1 MRSGLEQVASR
12 VPRALD
18 HAPSMS
24 AAVPARPHSEPPT
37 PGVPAAP
44 PQGVPGFPVCTP
56 SLSLSAPPGPL
67 IGALAAAVP
76 APQPGAP
83 LVTRMTTMAGGAQQ
97 PKVTNSPRMPAPQTL
112 SAKVPPTFQLPAN
125 FQIPPGTVLIRS
137 NNGQLMLVSQQA
149 LARAQAQFQSS
160 PSPRLVGTAEAPKNV
175 GNNLLTKVSSP
186 SSTSPGNSVSSTVQR
201 TSVAQSTGPVVNVTV
216 STSRPSATTATTPGT
231 PVSIGTTVTTAATT
245 PSPANAGPPVAAAAP
260 VTFGI
265 PANSRIPSALGTPLT
280 TLPSVTVGMPN
291 VTQTSVNGMP
301 STTQTSRSVMPTPTS
316 VCTPPT
322 TRTPLTVGMS
332 PFTRTQSEP
341 LVTRTLETVATLP
354 ITRTPVTGDP
364 PSITEAPLNVAT
376 PTSAQIT
383 VMTGAHVTVVPAV
396 TQFSPTST
404 TTATI
409 LTSTVTSD
417 TPNPTRMSITVGTP
431 IATGTSS
438 TVGTFTTVGKTDP
451 PSIPTTVPTPDSVG
465 SPTIFAV
472 PVSLGSTANVGVS
485 TSLVTP
491 AMGGNT
497 SFIGTPAVQGVP
509 ASHSTSATAGLPASV
524 GTFATVGIP
533 TTFGVSTTVRMP
545 LPLCTTAMVRMPVPL
560 GTTATVRLPGP
571 LAAPA
576 LLRAPAVLSTTSK
589 VLAPAPLGIT
599 AVVQSP
605 APLCAPAT
613 LAAVRTTAS
622 LCTSPAVRVPAPL
635 GIPAAIRLPAP
646 LCNSTTIGIPASLG
660 TPAANLTPVTVCAT
674 PAAGR
679 PLTVGMPTAI
689 QIPATFGMSAGTRM
703 SFTISTPT
711 SSGTPLT
718 IGLSGAVRTPA
729 PLANSTSV
737 GKAAHSFI
745 PTTVSM
751 PTTIC
756 LPVAVGNPGV
766 TRMPVTGITAA
777 HPGTPVIGSTPSAN
791 MNPTRFAAPATQ
803 KVVSIKTEA
812 PNATPAVQTS
822 NSSEMLDNVKKCKNF
837 LATLIKLASSGPQA
851 PEMGKNV
858 KTLVQQLLETK
869 IEPEEFTKRL
879 YTELKSS
886 PQPYLV
892 PFLKKSL
899 PALRQLM
906 PNSHDFIQQCGQNQP
921 AAPTTSIN
929 QAPVAKTAVVSSVQP
944 MKTVCGTGPL
954 TFKLQQPT
962 SILKQPTTS
971 TSQAVTVKQLIVQQ
985 PSGGILKHVTAI
997 PQTTT
1002 QIVQKPAE
1010 SKVPVNTLVQP
1021 RPFPPG
1027 SILKQITLPGNK
1039 ILSLQA
1045 PPPLKNNI
1053 KENGMT
1059 SFRDEDDINDVT
1071 SMAGVN
1077 LNEENACILATNSE
1091 LVGRLIRSSKEEPFL
1106 SIGPLQAK
1114 ILELGKR
1121 HDVLELTSDAVSL
1134 ISHATQERLRGLVE
1148 KLTIAA
1154 QHRAATYKGSD
1165 KYIQYSDT
1173 RSQLKFL
1180 EQLDHLEKRRK
1191 NEEEREMLLRAAKSR
1206 SNKEDPEQLRLKQ
1219 KAKEMQQ
1226 MELAQMQQR
1235 EANLTALAAIG
1246 PRRKRPLDFGLS
1258 SRFEGSNGS
1267 TNSSSST
1274 PAGLGKQLLRPR
1286 TTRVCLRDLI
1296 FCMEQEREMKYSLA
1310 LYRAHLK

>member
-1 MRSGLEQVASR
+1 
-12 VPRALD
+12 
-18 HAPSMS
+18 MS
-24 AAVPARPHSEPPT
+24 AAVPARPHSEPQT
-37 PGVPAAP
+37 PGAPAAA
-44 PQGVPGFPVCTP
+44 PQGVPGFPVCTA
-56 SLSLSAPPGPL
+56 SLSLSGPPGPL
-67 IGALAAAVP
+67 ISALAAAVP
-76 APQPGAP
+76 APQPGAA
-83 LVTRMTTMAGGAQQ
+83 LATRMTTMAGGAQQ

-112 SAKVPPTFQLPAN
+112 STKVPPTFQLPAN

-149 LARAQAQFQSS
+149 LARAQAQVQSN
-160 PSPRLVGTAEAPKNV
+160 PNPRVVGTAEPSKNV
-175 GNNLLTKVSSP
+175 GNNLLTKVSSH
-186 SSTSPGNSVSSTVQR
+186 SSIPPGNSVSSTVQR
-201 TSVAQSTGPVVNVTV
+201 TSVTQSTGPAFGVNVAT
-216 STSRPSATTATTPGT
+216 TRPTAGTTATPGTLVSVGTAMTTGVTVTT
-231 PVSIGTTVTTAATT
+231 PVSATAGT
-245 PSPANAGPPVAAAAP
+245 PAAAP
-260 VTFGI
+260 APMTFGM
-265 PANSRIPSALGTPLT
+265 PASSRISSTLGTAVT
-280 TLPSVTVGMPN
+280 TQTSVTVGMPTA
-291 VTQTSVNGMP
+291 TQTSINGMP
-301 STTQTSRSVMPTPTS
+301 STTQTSLSVMPSSTS

-322 TRTPLTVGMS
+322 TRTPLTVGTS
-332 PFTRTQSEP
+332 PFTRTHFTAGTP

-354 ITRTPVTGDP
+354 VARTPVTGDA
-364 PSITEAPLNVAT
+364 PSITSSPLNVAT
-376 PTSAQIT
+376 PTSAQMP
-383 VMTGAHVTVVPAV
+383 VMTGAPVTVMPAV
-396 TQFSPTST
+396 TQFSSTSS
-404 TTATI
+404 TI
-409 LTSTVTSD
+409 LMSTVAGD
-417 TPNPTRMSITVGTP
+417 TPNPTHMPNTNGTP
-431 IATGTSS
+431 VATGTSS
-438 TVGTFTTVGKTDP
+438 TVGTLTAIGDTDP
-451 PSIPTTVPTPDSVG
+451 PSIPATVLRPDSVD
-465 SPTIFAV
+465 SPTMVAV
-472 PVSLGSTANVGVS
+472 PASLGSAASVGMS
-485 TSLVTP
+485 NSLVTP
-491 AMGGNT
+491 AMGGK
-497 SFIGTPAVQGVP
+497 SSSISTPAMQGVP
-509 ASHSTSATAGLPASV
+509 LSFSTSATAGLPSSI

-560 GTTATVRLPGP
+560 GTAATVRVPAP
-571 LAAPA
+571 LAASTLVRGPA
-576 LLRAPAVLSTTSK
+576 AHSTTSK
-589 VLAPAPLGIT
+589 VLAPAPLGTT
-599 AVVQSP
+599 AVVQSTP
-605 APLCAPAT
+605 PLSTPAT

-635 GIPAAIRLPAP
+635 GTPATIRVPAP
-646 LCNSTTIGIPASLG
+646 LSNSTTIGIPASLG
-660 TPAANLTPVTVCAT
+660 TPGANLTSVTVCAT

-679 PLTVGMPTAI
+679 PLTVGMPAAI

-718 IGLSGAVRTPA
+718 IGLSGAVRNSV
-729 PLANSTSV
+729 PLASSTTV
-737 GKAAHSFI
+737 GTAAHSFI
-745 PTTVSM
+745 PTTV
-751 PTTIC
+751 PTAIC
-756 LPVAVGNPGV
+756 LPVTVGTPGV
-766 TRMPVTGITAA
+766 TRMPGIVTTAT
-777 HPGTPVIGSTPSAN
+777 HPGTPVIGSISSAN
-791 MNPTRFAAPATQ
+791 MNPTPGAAPATQ

-812 PNATPAVQTS
+812 SNATPSVQTT
-822 NSSEMLDNVKKCKNF
+822 NSSEILDNVKKCKNF

-858 KTLVQQLLETK
+858 KILVQQLLEAK

-906 PNSHDFIQQCGQNQP
+906 PNSQDFIKQCGQNQP

-929 QAPVAKTAVVSSVQP
+929 QAPFAKTTVVSSAQP
-944 MKTVCGTGPL
+944 VKTVCGTGPV
-954 TFKLQQPT
+954 TIKLQQPS

-985 PSGGILKHVTAI
+985 PPGGIVKHVTAI

-1010 SKVPVNTLVQP
+1010 SKVPVNSLIQP
-1021 RPFPPG
+1021 RPFPAG

-1045 PPPLKNNI
+1045 PRPQRNNI

-1059 SFRDEDDINDVT
+1059 SFREEDDINDVT

-1106 SIGPLQAK
+1106 SVGPLQAK

-1154 QHRAATYKGSD
+1154 QHRAATHKGSD
-1165 KYIQYSDT
+1165 KYIQNSDT

-1258 SRFEGSNGS
+1258 SRFEGSNS
-1267 TNSSSST
+1267 SANSSSST
-1274 PAGLGKQLLRPR
+1274 PVGLGKQLLRPR

-1296 FCMEQEREMKYSLA
+1296 FCMEQEREMKHSLA